1 MKLKL
6 MHSACYYTFQ
16 KNGVA
21 ITVISR
27 IPVNEFESIHNCW
40 VKNLKVVTHT

>member
-6 MHSACYYTFQ
+6 MHCAWYYTFQ
-16 KNGVA
+16 KNGET

-27 IPVNEFESIHNCW
+27 VPVDEFELIHNCW
-40 VKNLKVVTHT
+40 VEDLKEVNPV

>member
-6 MHSACYYTFQ
+6 MPCAWYYTFR
-16 KNGVA
+16 KNGEI

-27 IPVNEFESIHNCW
+27 IPVNEFELIHNCW
-40 VKNLKVVTHT
+40 VEDMEAVNLV

>member
-6 MHSACYYTFQ
+6 MHCAWYYTFQ
-16 KNGVA
+16 KNGET

-27 IPVNEFESIHNCW
+27 VPVDKFELIHNCW
-40 VKNLKVVTHT
+40 VENLEVVNLA

>member
-6 MHSACYYTFQ
+6 MPHAWYYVFK
-16 KNGVA
+16 KNGET

-40 VKNLKVVTHT
+40 VEDLEVVDLV

>member
-6 MHSACYYTFQ
+6 MPYAWYYTFQ
-16 KNGVA
+16 KNGET

-27 IPVNEFESIHNCW
+27 VPVHEFEAIHNCW
-40 VKNLKVVTHT
+40 VEDLEVVDLV